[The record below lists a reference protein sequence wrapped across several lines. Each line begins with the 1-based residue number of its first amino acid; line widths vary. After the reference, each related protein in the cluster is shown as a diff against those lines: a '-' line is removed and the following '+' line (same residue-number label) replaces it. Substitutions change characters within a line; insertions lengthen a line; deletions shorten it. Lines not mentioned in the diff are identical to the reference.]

1 MPNNTPGLRCEAG
14 MDAGLVQ
21 GIPEKETPFEVTK
34 AGFPH
39 SLVWKGSRM
48 THAIWCKRE
57 VERIAKIPGRL
68 PRIAQHKNRKGEL
81 TGMILVVDDE
91 FTLDEHSSHSD
102 TTVIHRFHDTRKQ
115 WKN

>member
-1 MPNNTPGLRCEAG
+1 MPNNTPDTLLKIETGSRV
-14 MDAGLVQ
+14 VQ
-21 GIPEKETPFEVTK
+21 GTETPFEVTE

-39 SLVWKGSRM
+39 SLAWKGSKM

-57 VERIAKIPGRL
+57 VERIAKIPGRS
-68 PRIAQHKNRKGEL
+68 PRIALHLDRNGKP

-91 FTLDEHSSHSD
+91 FKLPEHSSHSD
-102 TTVIHRFHDTRKQ
+102 TEVIHRFHDTRSQ